1 MPKLQ
6 DDSNMT
12 SSSKSS
18 NLTAAYTG
26 QVDAK
31 DVRRSQRFRMRQYIQ
46 CTSNAFG
53 GVKGQ
58 MVNVS
63 EAGVLLLCDNPIAL
77 NSEEQVSILMTVVV
91 PPTRL
96 AKAENVRVEAIPVW
110 CNRLVSSEQYQI
122 GFKWRNL
129 SVPKRLMI
137 KHWQKYCADAI

>member
-6 DDSNMT
+6 DDSDLT
-12 SSSKSS
+12 SNSKEMSW
-18 NLTAAYTG
+18 TAAYAG
-26 QVDAK
+26 QLDARG
-31 DVRRSQRFRMRQYIQ
+31 VRRSQRFRMRQYIQ
-46 CTSNAFG
+46 CTTHAYG

-77 NSEEQVSILMTVVV
+77 NNEEQTSILMTVVV

-96 AKAENVRVEAIPVW
+96 SKEGNVRIEAIPVW
-110 CNRLVSSEQYQI
+110 CNRLASGDQYQI
-122 GFKWRNL
+122 GFKWRHL

-137 KHWQKYCADAI
+137 KHWQKYCADRI